1 MFCYPY
7 GLLDPRPGV
16 HLTAEPGGGGDAE
29 HGVVGEAAEA
39 EVEAVAGKVAGSAAG
54 VGETVAA
61 AVADAAVAGG
71 ECVG

>member
-1 MFCYPY
+1 MFCYPE

-29 HGVVGEAAEA
+29 HGVVEEAAEA
-39 EVEAVAGKVAGSAAG
+39 EVEAVAEKVAGSAAG
-54 VGETVAA
+54 VGETAA
-61 AVADAAVAGG
+61 AAAAVAGG